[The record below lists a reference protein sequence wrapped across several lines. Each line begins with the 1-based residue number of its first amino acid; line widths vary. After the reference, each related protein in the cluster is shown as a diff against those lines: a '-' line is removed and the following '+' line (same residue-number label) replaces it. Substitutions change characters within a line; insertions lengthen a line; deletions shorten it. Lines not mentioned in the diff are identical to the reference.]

1 MNSELISRVSRE
13 VGLPESSVA
22 ATVALLEAGGT
33 PPFIARYRKEA
44 TGGLDESKIHSIEE
58 RIIFYKELQDRRAAI
73 LSVIAA
79 QGKLTDALRLQIE
92 TCFHK
97 VELEDLFL
105 PFRPAQRKS
114 RAAEAAGRGLEPLAE
129 YLWNQEP
136 DAWSLEEHADVF
148 IDPEKNVN
156 SREEALRE
164 AAEIVSVWISQNSG
178 YRKAL
183 RQIIWETGFVVSRV
197 APGRADQKTKYTMYY
212 DRREPVAKIP
222 SHRVLAIRR
231 GTKEGILT
239 SCIESDDA
247 RAIDFLRKAIIRD
260 PESVLAPLLEIIIG
274 DSYTRLIRPALE
286 VEIRTQVKERADCEA
301 IRVFQENLANLLL
314 SPPGGPMVV
323 LGVDPGKTEFKV
335 AVVDESGKF
344 LEVALISPLPPKG
357 DTEGTR
363 AILKDLIAR
372 HSVRALAIGAGA
384 GSRELE
390 RVLRQ
395 ILQEEKLESVLLV
408 GVNDAGI
415 SVYASSRIGR
425 EEFPDLDSPSR
436 SAIGM
441 ARRLQDPLAELVK
454 IDPKTIGVGQ
464 YQHDVDQKELHRG
477 LIRTVR
483 SCVSRVGVDL
493 NTGSFSLLRYV
504 SGLNDRLAR
513 RIVNH
518 RTGNGL
524 FTSRTALLGVPGI
537 DEQVFCHAAGFLR
550 VQGGENPLDRTAV
563 HPEAYPVAEKMAASL
578 GVSVAD
584 LIENKTLVSS
594 LKLEEFV
601 TDTVGLPT
609 LSDIRE
615 ELLKPGRDP
624 RRTFAVAKFRDD
636 VKEISDLKEG
646 MVLEGT
652 VTNVTN
658 FGAFVDVGVQQDG
671 LVHLSQMSNRFIRDP
686 REAVKVGDVVQ
697 VKVISVEAE
706 TKRIGLSMKAL
717 LPPVP
722 HRRKHPRRARDRV
735 AASEEPRPAEAVTVP
750 EGVRGTSVFAE
761 EVPAAEG
768 RPQRPRHRSRRG
780 HRKREARPPQPVTP
794 TKPASPPNEK
804 PAEPEPEPTLQEK
817 IAILQSKF
825 RGIN

>member
-335 AVVDESGKF
+335 AVVDQSGKF

-363 AILKDLIAR
+363 AILKD
-372 HSVRALAIGAGA
+372 
-384 GSRELE
+384 
-390 RVLRQ
+390 
-395 ILQEEKLESVLLV
+395 
-408 GVNDAGI
+408 
-415 SVYASSRIGR
+415 
-425 EEFPDLDSPSR
+425 
-436 SAIGM
+436 
-441 ARRLQDPLAELVK
+441 PLAELVK
-454 IDPKTIGVGQ
+454 IAPKTIGVGQ

-609 LSDIRE
+609 LFDIRE

-717 LPPVP
+717 LRSVP

-735 AASEEPRPAEAVTVP
+735 AASEKPRPAEAVTVP

-768 RPQRPRHRSRRG
+768 RPQRSRHRSRRG
-780 HRKREARPPQPVTP
+780 QRKREARPPQPVTP